1 MAFSTGLTT
10 KGGGKLKAILDRAE
24 KAKGRKSEIRVGFF
38 SDKKYDDADQTPLA
52 TVAAIQ
58 EFGLAGNPERPFFR
72 QAIAELERTLPRQL
86 RGLVNPETMDVDAAT
101 AARIGQI
108 AAQTIRDRIV
118 ALRDPANAETTV
130 KRGDNP
136 LVDSGQMHGA
146 VDYETV

>member
-10 KGGGKLKAILDRAE
+10 KGGKKLEATLAKAEQAR
-24 KAKGRKSEIRVGFF
+24 RKSVKAGFF
-38 SDKKYDDADQTPLA
+38 SSAEYDDGTKVA

-101 AARIGQI
+101 AARIGEF
-108 AAQTIRDRIV
+108 AVQTIRDRIV
-118 ALRDPANAETTV
+118 ALRDPANAETTI

-136 LVDSGQMHGA
+136 LVDSGQMLA
-146 VDYETV
+146 ATDYETV